1 MEAPKLTQR
10 ALKYQSSGCCNWTL
24 CGRRRRRLLFVAVVA
39 KMEMAE
45 TYVSTPAFIKRL
57 DGSLED
63 GTDVA

>member
-10 ALKYQSSGCCNWTL
+10 ALKYQSSGCCSWTL
-24 CGRRRRRLLFVAVVA
+24 CRRRRLLFGAVVA
-39 KMEMAE
+39 KMEMAG

-63 GTDVA
+63 GTEVA